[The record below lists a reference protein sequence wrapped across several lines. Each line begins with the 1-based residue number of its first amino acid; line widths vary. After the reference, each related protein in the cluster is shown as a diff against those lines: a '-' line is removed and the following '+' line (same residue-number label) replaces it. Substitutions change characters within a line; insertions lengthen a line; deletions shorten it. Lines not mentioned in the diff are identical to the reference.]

1 MGMLDMRQLAAI
13 VALESAGSIAGAA
26 RELQWSQPTVT
37 HHLKGLATAIGAPV
51 IASDAT
57 GTRLTTAGRTLLPTA
72 ATILS
77 LARRAEREVSIAR
90 GSEGGLNALA
100 NTSDPLR
107 IGVIPSVGASVMP
120 VLLRDLQSVDAH
132 ITVSEAETD
141 RLVAQLASMDLD
153 IVILLGGDRVRSML
167 PPGSLYRPLRR
178 ERLVLLVP
186 AGHRLAG
193 AANVSLTD
201 LRDEKWVLSPS
212 EIDPLDQLLRDE
224 AQKVG
229 SHISGSVF
237 SDDYAVI
244 HSYVAAALGLALVP
258 ESLVSGHRGDVAT
271 AELESEGFVRE
282 IGLAIGPHAPRQLVE
297 PFVERLLHFQKDAP
311 L

>member
-1 MGMLDMRQLAAI
+1 MLDMRQLAAI
-13 VALESAGSIAGAA
+13 VALESTGSIAGAA

-37 HHLKGLATAIGAPV
+37 HHLKGLASAIGAPV
-51 IASDAT
+51 IISDAT
-57 GTRLTTAGRTLLPTA
+57 GTRLTSAGRTLLPTA
-72 ATILS
+72 TTILA

-90 GSEGGLNALA
+90 GSEGGNNPLA
-100 NTSDPLR
+100 NASDPLR

-120 VLLRDLQSVDAH
+120 ALLRDLQSMDAH

-153 IVILLGGDRVRSML
+153 IVIMLGGESVRNML

-178 ERLVLLVP
+178 ERLLLLVP
-186 AGHRLAG
+186 AGHPLAG
-193 AANVSLTD
+193 KAKVSL
-201 LRDEKWVLSPS
+201 RDVSEEQWVLSPS
-212 EIDPLDQLLRDE
+212 EIDPLDQLLRVE
-224 AQKVG
+224 AKKVG
-229 SHISGSVF
+229 VSISGSVF

-244 HSYVAAALGLALVP
+244 QSYVAAGLGLALVP
-258 ESLVSGHRGDVAT
+258 ESLVATHRTDLST

-297 PFVERLLHFQKDAP
+297 PFIERLIHIQKDSP

>member
-1 MGMLDMRQLAAI
+1 MLDMRQLAAI
-13 VALESAGSIAGAA
+13 VALESTGSIAAAA

-37 HHLKGLATAIGAPV
+37 HHLKGLASAIGAPV
-51 IASDAT
+51 ITSDAT
-57 GTRLTTAGRTLLPTA
+57 GTRLTSAGRTLLPTA
-72 ATILS
+72 ATILA

-90 GSEGGLNALA
+90 GSEGGANPLA

-120 VLLRDLQSVDAH
+120 ALLRDLRSMDAQ

-141 RLVAQLASMDLD
+141 RLIAQLASMDLD
-153 IVILLGGDRVRSML
+153 IVILLGGDSVRGIL

-178 ERLVLLVP
+178 ERLLLLVP

-193 AANVSLTD
+193 QTNVSL
-201 LRDEKWVLSPS
+201 RDVNDEPWVLSPS
-212 EIDPLDQLLRDE
+212 EIDPLDQLLRAE
-224 AQKVG
+224 AAQVG
-229 SHISGSVF
+229 VDVAGSVF

-244 HSYVAAALGLALVP
+244 QSYVAAGLGLALVP
-258 ESLVSGHRGDVAT
+258 ESLVARHRTDLST
-271 AELESEGFVRE
+271 AEFESEGFVRE

-297 PFVERLLHFQKDAP
+297 PFVERLLHFQKDSQ

>member
-1 MGMLDMRQLAAI
+1 MLDMRQLAAI
-13 VALESAGSIAGAA
+13 VALESTGSIAGAA

-37 HHLKGLATAIGAPV
+37 HHLKGLASAIGAPV
-51 IASDAT
+51 ITSDAT
-57 GTRLTTAGRTLLPTA
+57 GTRLTSAGRTLLPTA
-72 ATILS
+72 TTILA

-90 GSEGGLNALA
+90 GSEGGINPLA
-100 NTSDPLR
+100 NASDPLR

-120 VLLRDLQSVDAH
+120 ALLRDLQSMDAH

-153 IVILLGGDRVRSML
+153 IVIMLGGESVRNML

-178 ERLVLLVP
+178 ERLLLLVP

-193 AANVSLTD
+193 KEEVSL
-201 LRDEKWVLSPS
+201 RDVRDDEWVLSPS

-224 AQKVG
+224 AAKVG
-229 SHISGSVF
+229 VAVGGSVF

-244 HSYVAAALGLALVP
+244 QSYVAAGLGLALVP
-258 ESLVSGHRGDVAT
+258 EALVATHRTDLAT
-271 AELESEGFVRE
+271 AEFDSEGFVRE
-282 IGLAIGPHAPRQLVE
+282 IGLAVGPHAPRQLVE
-297 PFVERLLHFQKDAP
+297 PFIERLMHIQKDSP

>member
-1 MGMLDMRQLAAI
+1 MLDMRQLAAI
-13 VALESAGSIAGAA
+13 VALESTGSIAGAA

-57 GTRLTTAGRTLLPTA
+57 GTRLTSAGRTLLPTA
-72 ATILS
+72 TTILA

-90 GSEGGLNALA
+90 GTEGGVNPLA
-100 NTSDPLR
+100 NASDPLR

-120 VLLRDLQSVDAH
+120 ALLRDLQSMDAH

-153 IVILLGGDRVRSML
+153 IVIMLGGESVRAML

-178 ERLVLLVP
+178 ERLLLLVP

-193 AANVSLTD
+193 HAKVSL
-201 LRDEKWVLSPS
+201 RDVSDEQWVLSPS
-212 EIDPLDQLLRDE
+212 DIDPLDQLLRVE
-224 AQKVG
+224 AFKVG
-229 SHISGSVF
+229 VHVGGSVF

-244 HSYVAAALGLALVP
+244 QSYVAAGLGLALVP
-258 ESLVSGHRGDVAT
+258 ESLVATHRTDLST
-271 AELESEGFVRE
+271 AELESDGFVRE

-297 PFVERLLHFQKDAP
+297 PFVERLLHFQKDTA

>member
-1 MGMLDMRQLAAI
+1 MLDMRQLAAI
-13 VALESAGSIAGAA
+13 VALESTGSIAGAA

-37 HHLKGLATAIGAPV
+37 HHLKGLASAIGAPV
-51 IASDAT
+51 IISDAT
-57 GTRLTTAGRTLLPTA
+57 GTRLTSAGRTLLPTA
-72 ATILS
+72 TTILA

-90 GSEGGLNALA
+90 GSEGGSNPLA
-100 NTSDPLR
+100 NASDPLR

-120 VLLRDLQSVDAH
+120 ALLRDLQSMDAH

-153 IVILLGGDRVRSML
+153 IVIMLGGESVRSML

-178 ERLVLLVP
+178 ERLLLLVP
-186 AGHRLAG
+186 AGHPLAG
-193 AANVSLTD
+193 KARVSL
-201 LRDEKWVLSPS
+201 RDASNEQWVLSPS

-224 AQKVG
+224 AAKVG
-229 SHISGSVF
+229 VAVSGSVF

-244 HSYVAAALGLALVP
+244 QNYVAAGLGLALVP
-258 ESLVSGHRGDVAT
+258 ESLVATHRTDLST

-297 PFVERLLHFQKDAP
+297 PFIERLLHIQKDSP

>member
-1 MGMLDMRQLAAI
+1 MLDMRQLAAI
-13 VALESAGSIAGAA
+13 VALESTGSIAGAA

-37 HHLKGLATAIGAPV
+37 HHLKGLASAIGAPV
-51 IASDAT
+51 ITSDAT
-57 GTRLTTAGRTLLPTA
+57 GTRLTSAGRTLLPTA
-72 ATILS
+72 TTILA

-90 GSEGGLNALA
+90 GSEGGINPLA
-100 NTSDPLR
+100 NASDPLR

-120 VLLRDLQSVDAH
+120 ALLRDLQSMDAH

-153 IVILLGGDRVRSML
+153 IVIMLGGESVRNML

-178 ERLVLLVP
+178 ERLLLLVP

-193 AANVSLTD
+193 KEEVSL
-201 LRDEKWVLSPS
+201 RDVRDDEWVLSPS

-224 AQKVG
+224 AAKVG
-229 SHISGSVF
+229 VAVSGSVF

-244 HSYVAAALGLALVP
+244 QSYVAAGLGLALVP
-258 ESLVSGHRGDVAT
+258 ESLVATHRTDLAT
-271 AELESEGFVRE
+271 AEFDSEGFVRE
-282 IGLAIGPHAPRQLVE
+282 IGLAVGPHAPRQLVE
-297 PFVERLLHFQKDAP
+297 PFIERLMHIQKDSP